1 MLTYDIK
8 ERGKLTRYEYLYKKI
23 KEDILNGNIPSGS
36 KLPSKRTFA
45 EHNGISVITV
55 EYAYQMLLE
64 EGYIYSA
71 ERSGYFVCNI
81 SDASAG
87 KQPPT
92 LIIPS
97 PIIDN
102 KTEFPFSTFSKI
114 MRRVITQYGEELLI
128 KPPHNGCAILRNAIS
143 GYLYRYR
150 GITINPER
158 IVIGSGAEYL
168 YMLIVQL
175 LGRDMIYGIENP
187 SYKKIAAS
195 YKANGAVCDLLQM
208 DEHGVSDKELER
220 TKADVL
226 HITPFH
232 SFPSGLTAPA
242 AKRLAYLHWAQK
254 GNRIIIEDD
263 FDSEFVSGKPIE
275 TVFSM
280 DKNDCVIYLNT
291 FTKTL
296 APSLRVG
303 YMILPEHLIDIY
315 NEKLGFYS
323 CSVPVFD
330 QYFIA
335 EFISE
340 GHFERHLAK
349 MRRKANKKQ
358 SKP

>member
-1 MLTYDIK
+1 MLTYNIN
-8 ERGKLTRYEYLYKKI
+8 ERGRLTRYEYLYKKI
-23 KEDILNGNIPSGS
+23 KEDILNGNIPFGS
-36 KLPSKRTFA
+36 KLPSKRMFA

-55 EYAYQMLLE
+55 EYAYQMLLD

-71 ERSGYFVCNI
+71 ERSGYFVCDF
-81 SDASAG
+81 SDTSVS
-87 KQPPT
+87 KQPPA
-92 LIIPS
+92 LILPS
-97 PIIDN
+97 PVIDN

-114 MRRVITQYGEELLI
+114 MRRVISQYGEELLI

-175 LGRDMIYGIENP
+175 LGRDKIYGIENP

-208 DEHGVSDKELER
+208 DSYGISDSELRR
-220 TKADVL
+220 TKANVL

-232 SFPSGLTAPA
+232 SFPTGITAPA
-242 AKRLAYLHWAQK
+242 AKRLTYLKWAQK
-254 GNRIIIEDD
+254 GKRIIIEDD
-263 FDSEFVSGKPIE
+263 FDSEFAIGKPIE

-303 YMILPEHLIDIY
+303 YMILPEHLLKIY

-349 MRRKANKKQ
+349 MRRKANKK
-358 SKP
+358 